1 MTGRMETVV
10 ALDRTVDRQLV
21 ERLLTTSPKL
31 DVVDY
36 LEVEPGSPVQS
47 GDVVVVACG
56 AYTPDVA
63 SYVEQTARTQSERP
77 VVLLAPVSANGYVAD
92 AFAHGADD
100 VVVLPVAEDHTAVA
114 AAASGIAFALEKALA
129 RRRGTPAGL
138 GRDLG
143 EIVCV
148 LGLKGGSGKTLTTAN
163 LAVSFADA
171 GKRVAVIDL
180 DLQFGDLG
188 LALGLTPERTLYDL
202 VRAGGSLDAEKLAGF
217 MTVHPSGV
225 RALLAPTRP
234 DHAGVVTT
242 EFLGRVLQVLRETS
256 DFVIVDTPAG
266 FTPEVITAVDKAT
279 SVCVV
284 ASLDALSL
292 KNTKLGFETLEL
304 MDYEPRNVRFVLNR
318 ADTKVGISHE
328 DVVAITGR
336 KPSILVPSDRNV
348 TRSVNMGQP
357 IAISARKSDA
367 ARAYHALAKLYLD
380 GRNGDQAAA
389 RSRRRLFGRG

>member
-10 ALDRTVDRQLV
+10 ALDRMVDRQLV
-21 ERLLTTSPKL
+21 EQLLTTSPRL

-36 LEVEPGSPVQS
+36 LELEPGSTAQT

-56 AYTPDVA
+56 EYTPDVA
-63 SYVEQTARTQSERP
+63 SYVEQTARAQSDRP
-77 VVLLAPVSANGYVAD
+77 VVLLAPASTNGHVAD

-100 VVVLPVAEDHTAVA
+100 LVVLPAGEDQLAVVT
-114 AAASGIAFALEKALA
+114 AASEIAFALEKALA

-138 GRDLG
+138 GRNLG
-143 EIVCV
+143 EMVCV

-163 LAVSFADA
+163 LAVSLADA

-202 VRAGGSLDAEKLAGF
+202 VRAGGSLAAEKLAGF
-217 MTVHPSGV
+217 MAVHPSGV

-234 DHAGVVTT
+234 DHAGVVST
-242 EFLGRVLQVLRETS
+242 EFLGRVLEVLREMS
-256 DFVIVDTPAG
+256 DYVIVDTPAG
-266 FTPEVITAVDKAT
+266 FTPEVITAVDNAT

-284 ASLDALSL
+284 ASLDSLSL

-304 MDYEPRNVRFVLNR
+304 MDYDPRKVRFVLNR
-318 ADTKVGISHE
+318 ADTKVGVSHE

-336 KPSILVPSDRNV
+336 RPSILVPSDRNV
-348 TRSVNMGQP
+348 TRSVNMGEP
-357 IAISARKSDA
+357 IAMSARRSDA

-380 GRNGDQAAA
+380 ERNGDRAAA
-389 RSRRRLFGRG
+389 RSRRRLFRRG